1 MKSNLIEIDDVF
13 RKIINKRVDYR
24 RAYGNEKYDYMSLNM
39 IAIEIGVSDTL
50 LRRVL
55 NGEAKRLQL
64 EKYNK
69 LQKWMEATK
78 D

>member
-1 MKSNLIEIDDVF
+1 MKSNLIEIDDEF

-55 NGEAKRLQL
+55 NGEAERVQL
-64 EKYNK
+64 EKYNVIK
-69 LQKWMEATK
+69 KWLDESK
-78 D
+78 